1 MVECYYNSQA
11 MAFDIEIQTCS
22 NSFPTNCQLID
33 FPQYKDARG
42 CLCVAENGQKNI
54 PMEIDR
60 VFWISNVPEN
70 SNRGEHA
77 HRTCSEIIVPV
88 CGSFEV
94 ELTDGI
100 RKVSIRMDNP
110 AQGLLIG
117 PMVWCRLFHF
127 SANAVCL
134 CLASGKYDSEGYINH
149 FEDFIKEIKKC
160 R

>member
-1 MVECYYNSQA
+1 
-11 MAFDIEIQTCS
+11 MAFDAEIYTYS
-22 NSFPTNCQLID
+22 NLLPKNCQLVD
-33 FPQYKDARG
+33 FPQFTDNRG
-42 CLCVAENGQKNI
+42 CLCVAENGQAEF
-54 PMEIDR
+54 PMEIGR
-60 VFWISNVPEN
+60 VFWISGVPEN
-70 SNRGEHA
+70 GNRGEHA

-100 RKVSIRMDNP
+100 RKVSVRMDNP

-127 SANAVCL
+127 SADAVCL